1 MSSCGATHA
10 ADHHATAGA
19 AHSGGTGRVP
29 ALDGLRGIACLVV
42 LCYHLA
48 MMFTL
53 WGADAPYGLIP
64 GPASVMV
71 FFALSGVVL
80 SLAPFAKLRAGQAY
94 DWLRYYP
101 RRVVRLA
108 VPTFVAIAMG
118 IGSGFVAWRLGSQS
132 RSAQSVDFSGGPARI
147 LHDVLM
153 QFDLIFNI
161 SDGVST
167 LSGGPLLRADSPVWS
182 MTWEMFFSLTLPLAV
197 YCVAR
202 TRRDLGLAVALVAA
216 IWCSHVSGYFPLRLC
231 LMFWLGVLLAKRAD
245 RIAAVRVSTPVEVVA
260 FVAAVGCIELPE
272 FWRTFVDSQAP
283 VLLTATWSTLMN
295 VACAA
300 LVALTMAD
308 GLLRRLL
315 STRPMR
321 FLGRISFSLYLTHA
335 ILFGGFAVVLPRI
348 GLGNV
353 WAQSLI
359 ALVVAFAFAWLFYV
373 AVERPSMRWSHDI
386 GHAELHLE
394 P

>member
-1 MSSCGATHA
+1 MAQEFHASSGAV
-10 ADHHATAGA
+10 
-19 AHSGGTGRVP
+19 AHSAPSGGAGRVP
-29 ALDGLRGIACLVV
+29 ALDGLRGMACLVV
-42 LCYHLA
+42 LCYHLF
-48 MMFTL
+48 MMFRF
-53 WGADAPYGLIP
+53 WGDGAPYDLIP

-80 SLAPFAKLRAGQAY
+80 SLAPFAKLRAGVAY

-118 IGSGFVAWRLGSQS
+118 IGSGFVAWRLGSHS
-132 RSAQSVDFSGGPARI
+132 RSAQSVDFAGGPARI

-161 SDGVST
+161 SDGTAT

-202 TRRDLGLAVALVAA
+202 TRRDLWLSAALIAV

-231 LMFWLGVLLAKRAD
+231 LMFWLGVLLAKRAA
-245 RIAAVRVSTPVEVVA
+245 RIAAVTLPVPVEIIAFVVA
-260 FVAAVGCIELPE
+260 IGCIELPE
-272 FWRTFVDSQAP
+272 FWRAFVDPQAP
-283 VLLTATWSTLMN
+283 VLITATWSTLMN

-300 LVALTMAD
+300 LVALTMTN
-308 GLLRRLL
+308 GVLRRALG
-315 STRPMR
+315 TRPMR

-335 ILFGGFAVVLPRI
+335 ILFGGFAVLLPRI
-348 GLGNV
+348 GIVNV

-359 ALVVAFAFAWLFYV
+359 ALVTAFIFAWLFYI
-373 AVERPSMRWSHDI
+373 AVERPSMQWSHDI
-386 GHAELHLE
+386 GHAELRLE